1 MTTPTTYDVSYDT
14 SPLIPLAKYAE
25 ARGITT
31 RTVMRWLDKGELPG
45 ATRDESNRWLIPAG
59 AERTTA
65 AIMSDIGSAVAGLPT
80 DEPAASALV
89 VVEQRPRISDLVEHL
104 TGYVP
109 LSIAA
114 EALGIKESTI
124 RRHRDRYEL
133 EPVGGANGQELMMTR
148 AKLKEILG

>member
-1 MTTPTTYDVSYDT
+1 MTTQTTYDMSYDT

-45 ATRDESNRWLIPAG
+45 ATRDESNRWLIPAD
-59 AERTTA
+59 AERTTS
-65 AIMSDIGSAVAGLPT
+65 AIMGDIGSAVADLPNH
-80 DEPAASALV
+80 EPASALV